1 MFMTVG
7 PPFGSRRPLAKL
19 LLSARFVTSRTALK
33 RQIHLKTY
41 TNNNRI
47 KCDDEFAS
55 LKEWASMNVDFWKDK
70 YPAGIA
76 ADINP
81 DEYQNIQA
89 VLKQSCQRFAD
100 KPAFSNL
107 GKTITYGELYELSGA
122 FAAYLQ
128 QHTDLKPGDRIA
140 VQLPNVLQ
148 YPIAVFGAIRAGLIV
163 VNTNPLYTAREM
175 EHQFNDSGA
184 TALVCLANMA
194 HLAEKVVPKT
204 AVKHVIV
211 TEVGDLLPP
220 LKRLLINSVIKY
232 VKKMV
237 PAYHLPQA
245 VKFND
250 VLAKGHGRAVNDA
263 SPVSSDVAVLQ
274 YTGGTTGVAK
284 GAMLTHRNLVANM
297 LQCKALMGSNLNE
310 GSEILI
316 TPLPL
321 YHIYAFTFHC
331 MAMMLIGNHNIL
343 ISNPRD
349 LPSMVKELSKWKFS
363 GFVGLNTLF
372 VALCNNEGFRKL
384 DFSALKVTLSG
395 GMALQLAA
403 AERWKAVTGCN
414 ICEGYGMTETSPVAT
429 VNPIQKIQIG
439 TIGIPMP
446 STLCKVITDDGVE
459 LALGEVGELCV
470 KGPQVM
476 KGYWQRE
483 DATAEILDREGWLK
497 TGDIAIIQ
505 PDGYLRIVDR
515 KKDMIL
521 VSGFNV
527 YPNELEDVLTTLPG
541 VLQCAAIGVPDEKSG
556 EHIKLFIVV
565 KPGATLT
572 KEQVMEHMRANVTG
586 YKVPKAVEFRDVLP
600 TTNVGKILRREL
612 RDEEL
617 KKLGLKK

>member
-1 MFMTVG
+1 M
-7 PPFGSRRPLAKL
+7 
-19 LLSARFVTSRTALK
+19 
-33 RQIHLKTY
+33 IE
-41 TNNNRI
+41 N
-47 KCDDEFAS
+47 
-55 LKEWASMNVDFWKDK
+55 FWKDK
-70 YPAGIA
+70 YPAGITA
-76 ADINP
+76 EINP
-81 DEYQNIQA
+81 DEFPNIQA

-107 GKTITYGELYELSGA
+107 GKTLTYGELYTLSGA
-122 FAAYLQ
+122 FAAWLQ

-148 YPIAVFGAIRAGLIV
+148 YPVAVFGAMRAGLIV

-184 TALVCLANMA
+184 KALVCLANMA

-204 AVKHVIV
+204 QVKHVIV
-211 TEVGDLLPP
+211 TEVADLLPP

-237 PAYHLPQA
+237 PAYNLPGA
-245 VKFND
+245 VRFND
-250 VLAKGHGRAVNDA
+250 ALALGKGGAVTEAN
-263 SPVSSDVAVLQ
+263 PQPSDVAVLQ

-297 LQCKALMGSNLNE
+297 LQCRALMGANLQE
-310 GSEILI
+310 GCEILI

-331 MAMMLIGNHNIL
+331 MAMMLIGNHNVL

-349 LPSMVKELSKWKFS
+349 LSAMVKELGKWKFS

-372 VALCNNEGFRKL
+372 VALCNNDAFRAL
-384 DFSALKVTLSG
+384 DFSALKITLSG
-395 GMALQLAA
+395 GMALQLSV
-403 AERWKAVTGCN
+403 AERWKTVTGCA
-414 ICEGYGMTETSPVAT
+414 ICEGYGMTETSPVAA
-429 VNPIQKIQIG
+429 VNPAEANQVG
-439 TIGIPMP
+439 TIGIPVP
-446 STLCKVITDDGVE
+446 STLCKVIDDSGRE
-459 LALGEVGELCV
+459 LGLGEVGELCV

-483 DATAEILDREGWLK
+483 EATAEILDQDGWLK
-497 TGDIAIIQ
+497 TGDIAVIQ
-505 PDGYLRIVDR
+505 PDGYMRIVDR

-527 YPNELEDVLTTLPG
+527 YPNELEDVLASLPG

-556 EHIKLFIVV
+556 EVIKMFIVV
-565 KPGATLT
+565 KPGMTLT

-586 YKVPKAVEFRDVLP
+586 YKVPRHIEFRDALP

-617 KKLGLKK
+617 KKQGLKKIA

>member
-1 MFMTVG
+1 M
-7 PPFGSRRPLAKL
+7 
-19 LLSARFVTSRTALK
+19 
-33 RQIHLKTY
+33 ID
-41 TNNNRI
+41 N
-47 KCDDEFAS
+47 
-55 LKEWASMNVDFWKDK
+55 FWKDK
-70 YPAGIA
+70 YPSGIP

-81 DEYQNIQA
+81 DEYPNVQA

-122 FAAYLQ
+122 FAAWIQ
-128 QHTDLKPGDRIA
+128 QHTDLQPGDRIA

-148 YPIAVFGAIRAGLIV
+148 YPIAVFGAICAGLIV

-184 TALVCLANMA
+184 KALVCLANMA

-204 AVKHVIV
+204 QIRQVIV
-211 TEVGDLLPP
+211 TEVADMLSPF
-220 LKRLLINSVIKY
+220 KRLLINSVIKY

-237 PAYHLPQA
+237 PAYHLPKA
-245 VKFND
+245 IKFND
-250 VLAKGHGRAVNDA
+250 VLGKGRGQPVTDV
-263 SPVSSDVAVLQ
+263 SPGSADVAVLQ

-284 GAMLTHRNLVANM
+284 GAMLTHRNLIANM
-297 LQCKALMGSNLNE
+297 LQCRALMASNLGE
-310 GSEILI
+310 GCEIII

-331 MAMMLIGNHNIL
+331 MAMMLLGNHNIL

-349 LPSMVKELSKWKFS
+349 LPAMVKELSKWKFS

-372 VALCNNEGFRKL
+372 VALCNNEGFRNL

-395 GMALQLAA
+395 GMALQQAA
-403 AERWKAVTGCN
+403 AERWKQVTGCQV
-414 ICEGYGMTETSPVAT
+414 CEGYGMTETSPVAT
-429 VNPIQKIQIG
+429 VNPAQDVQMG
-439 TIGIPMP
+439 SIGIPVP
-446 STLCKVITDDGVE
+446 STLCKVIDDAGNE
-459 LALGEVGELCV
+459 LAFGETGELCI

-476 KGYWQRE
+476 KGYWQRQE
-483 DATAEILDREGWLK
+483 ATDEMIDSEGWLK

-505 PDGYLRIVDR
+505 PDGYIRIVDR

-521 VSGFNV
+521 ISGFNV
-527 YPNELEDVLTTLPG
+527 YPNELEDVLATLPG

-556 EHIKLFIVV
+556 ETIKVFVV
-565 KPGATLT
+565 AKPGVTLT
-572 KEQVMEHMRANVTG
+572 KDKVMEHMRANLTG
-586 YKVPKAVEFRDVLP
+586 YKVPRSVEFRDVLP

-617 KKLGLKK
+617 KKLGVKK

>member
-1 MFMTVG
+1 M
-7 PPFGSRRPLAKL
+7 
-19 LLSARFVTSRTALK
+19 
-33 RQIHLKTY
+33 I
-41 TNNNRI
+41 
-47 KCDDEFAS
+47 E
-55 LKEWASMNVDFWKDK
+55 DFWKDK

-76 ADINP
+76 AEINP
-81 DEYQNIQA
+81 DEYPNIQT
-89 VLKQSCQRFAD
+89 VLRQSCQRFAD
-100 KPAFSNL
+100 KPAFTNL

-122 FAAYLQ
+122 FAAWLQ
-128 QHTDLKPGDRIA
+128 QHTDLQPGDRIA
-140 VQLPNVLQ
+140 VQLPNLLQ

-184 TALVCLANMA
+184 KALVCLANMA
-194 HLAEKVVPKT
+194 HLAEKVVPQT
-204 AVKHVIV
+204 SVKYVIV
-211 TEVGDLLPP
+211 TEVADLLSPF
-220 LKRLLINSVIKY
+220 KRVLINSVIKY

-237 PAYHLPQA
+237 PAYHLPNA
-245 VKFND
+245 IKFND
-250 VLAKGHGRAVNDA
+250 ILSNGHGQ
-263 SPVSSDVAVLQ
+263 PVKEANPISSDVAVLQ

-284 GAMLTHRNLVANM
+284 GAMLSHRNLIANM

-331 MAMMLIGNHNIL
+331 MAMMLLGNHNIL

-349 LPSMVKELSKWKFS
+349 LPAMVKELSKWKFS

-372 VALCNNEGFRKL
+372 IALCNSEAFRKL
-384 DFSALKVTLSG
+384 DFSHLKVTLSG
-395 GMALQLAA
+395 GMALQLSV
-403 AERWKAVTGCN
+403 AERWKTVTGSP
-414 ICEGYGMTETSPVAT
+414 ICEGYGMTETSPVAS
-429 VNPIQKIQIG
+429 VNPIQNIQVG

-446 STLCKVITDDGVE
+446 STLCKVINDAGEE
-459 LALGEVGELCV
+459 LPLGEIGELCI

-476 KGYWQRE
+476 KGYWERP
-483 DATAEILDREGWLK
+483 DATAEIMDSDGWLK
-497 TGDIAIIQ
+497 SGDIAVIQ
-505 PDGYLRIVDR
+505 PDGYMRIVDR

-527 YPNELEDVLTTLPG
+527 YPNELEDVMASLPG
-541 VLQCAAIGVPDEKSG
+541 VLQSAAIGIPDEKTG
-556 EHIKLFIVV
+556 ELIKVFIVV
-565 KPGATLT
+565 KPGMTLT
-572 KEQVMEHMRANVTG
+572 KEQVMAHMRANLTA
-586 YKVPKAVEFRDVLP
+586 YKAPKIIEFRESLP

>member
-1 MFMTVG
+1 M
-7 PPFGSRRPLAKL
+7 
-19 LLSARFVTSRTALK
+19 
-33 RQIHLKTY
+33 IEH
-41 TNNNRI
+41 
-47 KCDDEFAS
+47 
-55 LKEWASMNVDFWKDK
+55 FWKDK
-70 YPAGIA
+70 YPAGITA
-76 ADINP
+76 EINP
-81 DEYQNIQA
+81 DEFPNIQA

-107 GKTITYGELYELSGA
+107 GKTITYGELYALSGA
-122 FAAYLQ
+122 FAAWLQ

-148 YPIAVFGAIRAGLIV
+148 YPVAVFGAMRAGLIV

-184 TALVCLANMA
+184 KALVCLANMA

-204 AVKHVIV
+204 QVRHVIV
-211 TEVGDLLPP
+211 TEVADLLPP

-237 PAYHLPQA
+237 PAYNLPRAVRFNDALALGKGQPVTEANPQA
-245 VKFND
+245 N
-250 VLAKGHGRAVNDA
+250 
-263 SPVSSDVAVLQ
+263 DVAVLQ

-297 LQCKALMGSNLNE
+297 LQCRALMGANLHE
-310 GSEILI
+310 GCEILI

-331 MAMMLIGNHNIL
+331 MAMMLIGNHNVL

-349 LPSMVKELSKWKFS
+349 LPAMVKELGKWKFS

-372 VALCNNEGFRKL
+372 VALCNNEAFRAL
-384 DFSALKVTLSG
+384 DFSALKITLSG
-395 GMALQLAA
+395 GMALQLSV
-403 AERWKAVTGCN
+403 AERWKAVTGCA
-414 ICEGYGMTETSPVAT
+414 ICEGYGMTETSPVAA
-429 VNPIQKIQIG
+429 VNPSEANQVG
-439 TIGIPMP
+439 TIGIPVP
-446 STLCKVITDDGVE
+446 STLCKVIDDNGNE
-459 LALGEVGELCV
+459 LPLGEVGELCV

-483 DATAEILDREGWLK
+483 EATAEILDSNGWLK
-497 TGDIAIIQ
+497 TGDIAVIQ
-505 PDGYLRIVDR
+505 PDGYMRIVDR

-527 YPNELEDVLTTLPG
+527 YPNELEDVLAALPG

-556 EHIKLFIVV
+556 EVIKVFIVV
-565 KPGATLT
+565 KPGMTVT
-572 KEQVMEHMRANVTG
+572 KEQVMEHMRDNVTG
-586 YKVPKAVEFRDVLP
+586 YKVPRQIEFRDALP

-617 KKLGLKK
+617 KKQGLKKIA

>member
-1 MFMTVG
+1 M
-7 PPFGSRRPLAKL
+7 
-19 LLSARFVTSRTALK
+19 
-33 RQIHLKTY
+33 IEH
-41 TNNNRI
+41 
-47 KCDDEFAS
+47 
-55 LKEWASMNVDFWKDK
+55 FWKDK
-70 YPAGIA
+70 YPAGVTA
-76 ADINP
+76 EINP
-81 DEYQNIQA
+81 DEFPNIQA

-107 GKTITYGELYELSGA
+107 GKTLTYGELYTLSGA
-122 FAAYLQ
+122 FAAWLQ

-148 YPIAVFGAIRAGLIV
+148 YPVAVFGAMRAGLIV
-163 VNTNPLYTAREM
+163 VNTNPLYTAREL

-184 TALVCLANMA
+184 KALVCLANMA

-204 AVKHVIV
+204 QVKHVIV
-211 TEVGDLLPP
+211 TEVADLLPP

-237 PAYHLPQA
+237 PAYNLPKA
-245 VKFND
+245 IRFND
-250 VLAKGHGRAVNDA
+250 ALALGKGGAVTEANPHA
-263 SPVSSDVAVLQ
+263 NDVAVLQ

-297 LQCKALMGSNLNE
+297 LQCRALMGSNLHE
-310 GSEILI
+310 GCEILI

-331 MAMMLIGNHNIL
+331 MAMMLIGNHNVL

-349 LPSMVKELSKWKFS
+349 LPAMVKELGKWKFS

-372 VALCNNEGFRKL
+372 VALCNNETFRSL
-384 DFSALKVTLSG
+384 DFSSLKITLSG
-395 GMALQLAA
+395 GMALQLSV
-403 AERWKAVTGCN
+403 AERWKAVTGCA
-414 ICEGYGMTETSPVAT
+414 ICEGYGMTETSPVAA
-429 VNPIQKIQIG
+429 VNPAEANQVG
-439 TIGIPMP
+439 TIGIPVP
-446 STLCKVITDDGVE
+446 STLCKIIDDNGQE
-459 LALGEVGELCV
+459 LPLGEVGELCV

-476 KGYWQRE
+476 KGYWQRD
-483 DATAEILDREGWLK
+483 DATAEILDGNGWLK
-497 TGDIAIIQ
+497 TGDIALIQ
-505 PDGYLRIVDR
+505 PDGYMRIVDR

-527 YPNELEDVLTTLPG
+527 YPNELEDVLAALPG
-541 VLQCAAIGVPDEKSG
+541 VLQCAAIGIPDEKSG
-556 EHIKLFIVV
+556 EVIKVFIVV
-565 KPGATLT
+565 KPGMTLT

-586 YKVPKAVEFRDVLP
+586 YKVPKVVEFRDALP

-617 KKLGLKK
+617 KKQGLKKIA

>member
-1 MFMTVG
+1 M
-7 PPFGSRRPLAKL
+7 
-19 LLSARFVTSRTALK
+19 
-33 RQIHLKTY
+33 IEH
-41 TNNNRI
+41 
-47 KCDDEFAS
+47 
-55 LKEWASMNVDFWKDK
+55 FWKDK
-70 YPAGIA
+70 YPAGITA
-76 ADINP
+76 EINP
-81 DEYQNIQA
+81 DEFPNIQA

-107 GKTITYGELYELSGA
+107 GKTITYGELYALSGA
-122 FAAYLQ
+122 FAAWLQ

-148 YPIAVFGAIRAGLIV
+148 YPVAVFGAMRAGLIV

-184 TALVCLANMA
+184 KALVCLANMA

-204 AVKHVIV
+204 QVKHVIV
-211 TEVGDLLPP
+211 TEVADLLPP

-237 PAYHLPQA
+237 PAYRLPQA
-245 VKFND
+245 VRFND
-250 VLAKGHGRAVNDA
+250 ALALGKGQ
-263 SPVSSDVAVLQ
+263 PVVEANPQPNDVAVLQ

-297 LQCKALMGSNLNE
+297 LQCRALMGANLQE
-310 GSEILI
+310 GCEILI

-331 MAMMLIGNHNIL
+331 MAMMLIGNHNVL

-349 LPSMVKELSKWKFS
+349 LSAMVKELGKWKFS

-372 VALCNNEGFRKL
+372 VALCNNEAFRAL
-384 DFSALKVTLSG
+384 DFSALKITLSG
-395 GMALQLAA
+395 GMALQLSV
-403 AERWKAVTGCN
+403 AERWNAVTGCA

-429 VNPIQKIQIG
+429 VNPAEANQVG
-439 TIGIPMP
+439 TIGIPVP
-446 STLCKVITDDGVE
+446 STLCKVIDDSGNE
-459 LALGEVGELCV
+459 LALGETGELCI

-483 DATAEILDREGWLK
+483 EATAEILDSEGWLK
-497 TGDIAIIQ
+497 TGDIAVIQ
-505 PDGYLRIVDR
+505 PDGYMRIVDR

-527 YPNELEDVLTTLPG
+527 YPNELEDVLAGLPG

-556 EHIKLFIVV
+556 EVIKVFIVV
-565 KPGATLT
+565 KPGMTLT
-572 KEQVMEHMRANVTG
+572 KEQVMQHMRANVTG
-586 YKVPKAVEFRDVLP
+586 YKVPRYIEFRDALP

-617 KKLGLKK
+617 KKQGLKKIA

>member
-1 MFMTVG
+1 M
-7 PPFGSRRPLAKL
+7 
-19 LLSARFVTSRTALK
+19 
-33 RQIHLKTY
+33 IEH
-41 TNNNRI
+41 
-47 KCDDEFAS
+47 
-55 LKEWASMNVDFWKDK
+55 FWKDK
-70 YPAGIA
+70 YPAGITA
-76 ADINP
+76 EINP
-81 DEYQNIQA
+81 DEFANIQA

-107 GKTITYGELYELSGA
+107 GKTITYGELYALSGA
-122 FAAYLQ
+122 FAAWLQ

-148 YPIAVFGAIRAGLIV
+148 YPVAVFGAMRAGLIV
-163 VNTNPLYTAREM
+163 VNTNPLYTAREL

-184 TALVCLANMA
+184 KALVCLANMA

-204 AVKHVIV
+204 QVKHVIV
-211 TEVGDLLPP
+211 TEVADLLPP
-220 LKRLLINSVIKY
+220 VKRLLINSVIKY

-237 PAYHLPQA
+237 PAYNLPRA
-245 VKFND
+245 VRFND
-250 VLAKGHGRAVNDA
+250 ALALGKGQ
-263 SPVSSDVAVLQ
+263 PVTEANPQPNDVAVLQ

-297 LQCKALMGSNLNE
+297 LQCRALMGSNLHE
-310 GSEILI
+310 GCEILI

-331 MAMMLIGNHNIL
+331 MAMMLIGNHNVL

-349 LPSMVKELSKWKFS
+349 LPAMVKELGKWKFS

-372 VALCNNEGFRKL
+372 VALCNNEAFRAL
-384 DFSALKVTLSG
+384 DFSALKITLSG
-395 GMALQLAA
+395 GMALQLSV
-403 AERWKAVTGCN
+403 AERWKTVTGCA
-414 ICEGYGMTETSPVAT
+414 ICEGYGMTETSPVAA
-429 VNPIQKIQIG
+429 VNPAEANQVG
-439 TIGIPMP
+439 TIGIPVP
-446 STLCKVITDDGVE
+446 STLCKVIDDSGNE
-459 LALGEVGELCV
+459 LPLGEVGELCV

-483 DATAEILDREGWLK
+483 DATAEILDRDGWLK
-497 TGDIAIIQ
+497 TGDIAVIQ
-505 PDGYLRIVDR
+505 QDGYMRIVDR

-527 YPNELEDVLTTLPG
+527 YPNELEDVLAGLPG

-556 EHIKLFIVV
+556 EVIKVFIVV
-565 KPGATLT
+565 KPGMTLT

-586 YKVPKAVEFRDVLP
+586 YKVPRYIEFRDALP

-617 KKLGLKK
+617 KKQGLKKIA

>member
-1 MFMTVG
+1 M
-7 PPFGSRRPLAKL
+7 
-19 LLSARFVTSRTALK
+19 
-33 RQIHLKTY
+33 IDH
-41 TNNNRI
+41 
-47 KCDDEFAS
+47 
-55 LKEWASMNVDFWKDK
+55 FWKDK
-70 YPAGIA
+70 YPAGITA
-76 ADINP
+76 EINP
-81 DEYQNIQA
+81 DEFPNIQA

-107 GKTITYGELYELSGA
+107 GKTITYGELYALSGA
-122 FAAYLQ
+122 FAAWLQ

-148 YPIAVFGAIRAGLIV
+148 YPVAVFGAMRAGLIV

-184 TALVCLANMA
+184 KALVCLANMA

-204 AVKHVIV
+204 QVRHVIV
-211 TEVGDLLPP
+211 TEVADLLPP
-220 LKRLLINSVIKY
+220 LKRLLINSVVKY

-237 PAYHLPQA
+237 PAYNLANAVRFNDALARGKGQPVVEANPQA
-245 VKFND
+245 N
-250 VLAKGHGRAVNDA
+250 
-263 SPVSSDVAVLQ
+263 DVAVLQ

-297 LQCKALMGSNLNE
+297 LQCRALMGSNLQE
-310 GSEILI
+310 GCEILI

-331 MAMMLIGNHNIL
+331 MAMMLIGNHNVL

-349 LPSMVKELSKWKFS
+349 LPAMVKELGKWKFS

-372 VALCNNEGFRKL
+372 VALCNNEAFRAL
-384 DFSALKVTLSG
+384 DFSALKITLSG
-395 GMALQLAA
+395 GMALQLSV
-403 AERWKAVTGCN
+403 AERWKTVTGCA
-414 ICEGYGMTETSPVAT
+414 ICEGYGMTETSPVAA
-429 VNPIQKIQIG
+429 VNPAEANQVG
-439 TIGIPMP
+439 TIGIPVP
-446 STLCKVITDDGVE
+446 STLCKVIDDSGSE
-459 LALGEVGELCV
+459 LPLGEVGELCV

-483 DATAEILDREGWLK
+483 EATAEILDSDGWLK
-497 TGDIAIIQ
+497 TGDIALIQ
-505 PDGYLRIVDR
+505 PDGYMRIVDR

-527 YPNELEDVLTTLPG
+527 YPNELEDVLAALPG

-556 EHIKLFIVV
+556 ELIKVFIVV
-565 KPGATLT
+565 KPGMTVT

-586 YKVPKAVEFRDVLP
+586 YKVPRYIEFRDALP

-617 KKLGLKK
+617 KKQGLKKIA